1 MRREPETPTDGD
13 GALAPVGRG
22 FAAGATDIERP
33 AYSAAKRVVDLFAA
47 ATLSLAAVPLCLVAS
62 VLILATDGPPVLYW
76 QRRVGKAEV
85 PFWLPKLRSMHVG
98 ADRVEIARAPVD
110 GRPGTLPKLEND
122 PRVTRVGLWL
132 RRWSIDELP
141 QLWCVLKGEMSMVG
155 PRPSQP
161 EEVAC
166 YGEVERGRLAVKPGI
181 TCIWQ
186 VSGRSEVPFASQ
198 MVLDL
203 EYVENRSLLLDL
215 ELMARTVWAVLSRRG
230 AY

>member
-1 MRREPETPTDGD
+1 LRREPETPTEGD
-13 GALAPVGRG
+13 GVLAPVGGG
-22 FAAGATDIERP
+22 FNPGAAVLERP
-33 AYSAAKRVVDLFAA
+33 VYSVSKRLLDLFAA
-47 ATLSLAAVPLCLVAS
+47 TALSLVAVPLCLLAS

-76 QRRVGKAEV
+76 QRRVGRAGV

-110 GRPGTLPKLEND
+110 GRPGTLPKLAND
-122 PRVTRVGLWL
+122 PRATRVGLWL
-132 RRWSIDELP
+132 RRSSIDELP
-141 QLWCVLKGEMSMVG
+141 QLWCVFKGEMSMVG

-166 YGEVERGRLAVKPGI
+166 YGEVERGRLVVKPGI

-203 EYVENRSLLLDL
+203 EYIENRSLLLDL